1 MNRFRAARFPHRRQP
16 RRSRARDAGRWFSG
30 AFVRVR
36 RLSFLEVIPMRFRPD
51 GRKLLLM
58 LLLTALASCSATLLL
73 VEWARPGPGGS
84 GSGTEVPGQA
94 ESGGWSEEERK
105 KLDAVLNLI
114 DRRHLYGADRGQLLD
129 GAIRGMLESLGDP
142 YTEYM
147 PPGEAERYSD
157 SLEGAFTGIGAVLMV
172 EKGDVVV
179 VTPLAGS
186 PAERAGLK
194 AGDILLSVNGQPLKG
209 LSLAEAVEKI
219 RGPKGTKAKLRVL
232 RPGVESEL
240 ELVLVRDRISQET
253 VRSEL
258 TEDGVGRIWI
268 NQFTS
273 DTFERVKA
281 ELAGL
286 EAKGMRALV
295 IDLRN
300 NPGGIL
306 TSALATAELFVPG
319 GRVLIIYEDADG
331 ARQEERSQGQ
341 LSSPKTYPVVVLVN
355 RGSASAAE
363 VLAGAL
369 KHSAGALV
377 IGEETHGKGT
387 IQMTFQGELG
397 DGSLVKLTVYKWLM
411 PDGTWLNGR
420 GLEPDVQVSLPAWF
434 SAPRLPRDRVLKY
447 DDAGE
452 DVRILQLILEGLNL
466 PADRSDGYFSR
477 GTEESVKEFQRREGL
492 PVTGEVDEATA
503 ERLEEALYLNILH
516 PENDTQWMAAHRLAL
531 EAAGGNSDNS
541 DAGIAGQDPFAT
553 GKEEHLS

>member
-1 MNRFRAARFPHRRQP
+1 
-16 RRSRARDAGRWFSG
+16 
-30 AFVRVR
+30 
-36 RLSFLEVIPMRFRPD
+36 MRFRLD
-51 GRKLLLM
+51 GRRLLPI
-58 LLLTALASCSATLLL
+58 LLLTAAASCLATLLF
-73 VEWARPGPGGS
+73 VEWTRPGPGGN
-84 GSGTEVPGQA
+84 GSGTEVQARA
-94 ESGGWSEEERK
+94 ESGGFSEEERR

-147 PPGEAERYSD
+147 PPGEAERYTD
-157 SLEGAFTGIGAVLMV
+157 SLEGVFTGIGAVLMV
-172 EKGDVVV
+172 EHGNVVV
-179 VTPLAGS
+179 VTTLAGS
-186 PAERAGLK
+186 PAERAGLQ
-194 AGDILLSVNGQPLKG
+194 AGDVLLSVNGQPLNG
-209 LSLAEAVEKI
+209 LSLADAVEKI

-240 ELVLVRDRISQET
+240 ELELVRDRISQET
-253 VRSEL
+253 VRSER

-268 NQFTS
+268 SQFTS

-281 ELAGL
+281 ELAEL

-300 NPGGIL
+300 NPGGFL
-306 TSALATAELFVPG
+306 TSALATAELFVPR
-319 GRVLIIYEDADG
+319 GRVMVIYEDADG
-331 ARQEERSQGQ
+331 TRQEERSQGH
-341 LSSPKTYPVVVLVN
+341 LNSPKPYPLVVLVN
-355 RGSASAAE
+355 RGSASSAE

-369 KHSAGALV
+369 KHSAGARV
-377 IGEETHGKGT
+377 VGEETHGKGT

-420 GLEPDVQVSLPAWF
+420 GLEPDVPVSLPAWF
-434 SAPRLPRDRVLKY
+434 SAPRLPRDRVLKF

-452 DVRILQLILEGLNL
+452 DVRILQLVLDGLGL
-466 PADRSDGYFSR
+466 PADRRDGYFSR

-503 ERLEEALYLNILH
+503 ERMEEALYVNMLH
-516 PENDTQWMAAHRLAL
+516 PENDTQWMTARRLAL
-531 EAAGGNSDNS
+531 EAAGGNPAVGS
-541 DAGIAGQDPFAT
+541 AGAAGQDPFAT